1 MSHCIR
7 FLFVL
12 HDHQPIGNFDNVFE
26 QAYQD
31 SYRPFLDV
39 FERYPRLK
47 MALHTSGPLMEWL
60 DVHHPEYLERLA
72 RLVAA
77 GRIEII
83 GGPFYEPILSMIPS
97 RDRVGQISCYRRWL
111 EDRLQARIRGMWMPE
126 RVWEQSMTRDLA
138 AAGVEYTLLDDFHF
152 KNAGLTESQLNGYYL
167 TEDDGHLLA
176 VFPDSEPLRYLIPF
190 GSPQEVI
197 DHLGRIH
204 QAEPGADGP
213 VRRRRRKAGRLAGD
227 ETARLRRRL
236 VGAVFRSA
244 DGRTK
249 AGSKPP
255 RPAKCST
262 RFRRWARSICPREAI
277 AR

>member
-1 MSHCIR
+1 MPRSCECRPKLNRRRTERLANATQTANLAAAKPSATGGVAAVARKRCRTRIR

-60 DVHHPEYLERLA
+60 DVHHPEYLDRLA

-97 RDRVGQISCYRRWL
+97 RDRVGQI
-111 EDRLQARIRGMWMPE
+111 RLLSP
-126 RVWEQSMTRDLA
+126 LA
-138 AAGVEYTLLDDFHF
+138 GGSAAGAGFAACGCP
-152 KNAGLTESQLNGYYL
+152 NASGNR
-167 TEDDGHLLA
+167 A
-176 VFPDSEPLRYLIPF
+176 
-190 GSPQEVI
+190 
-197 DHLGRIH
+197 
-204 QAEPGADGP
+204 
-213 VRRRRRKAGRLAGD
+213 
-227 ETARLRRRL
+227 
-236 VGAVFRSA
+236 
-244 DGRTK
+244 
-249 AGSKPP
+249 
-255 RPAKCST
+255 
-262 RFRRWARSICPREAI
+262 
-277 AR
+277 